1 MSKGMTQTL
10 CFMEIELILELEGLG
25 NVMGEGQL
33 DPTPCGER
41 KNLMGV
47 EVTVQFQPS
56 VLVR

>member
-1 MSKGMTQTL
+1 MTQTL
-10 CFMEIELILELEGLG
+10 CFMETELIMELEGLG
-25 NVMGEGQL
+25 DVMGEGQL
-33 DPTPCGER
+33 DPAPCGEG